1 MWIRSQDRKIL
12 TEIHNL
18 DIDDINQVWDGSSLL
33 GKYSTEEKA
42 LKVLDRIEELIE
54 NQCGLTFYM
63 PADDEVVT
71 VKKRVDYAEFRMLEQ
86 KEKWWDGSMT
96 EKDLDEFEKEFGFK
110 LLPTGFK
117 KPLSEITKEEYR
129 ERIEYLY
136 NAIMN
141 DDSNEEDDF

>member
-18 DIDDINQVWDGSSLL
+18 DIDDINQIWDGSSLL

-63 PADDEVVT
+63 PADED
-71 VKKRVDYAEFRMLEQ
+71 VKV
-86 KEKWWDGSMT
+86 
-96 EKDLDEFEKEFGFK
+96 
-110 LLPTGFK
+110 
-117 KPLSEITKEEYR
+117 
-129 ERIEYLY
+129 
-136 NAIMN
+136 
-141 DDSNEEDDF
+141 